1 MDDVD
6 AVQAQIARNML
17 DSGDWVTAR
26 LDGVAYL
33 EKAPLVYW
41 MMAASYRVFGVL
53 DWAARLP
60 LALGV
65 VLLCFVVYRFGRW
78 AFGEEAGMYAGVA
91 LATSAGLF
99 LFTRILIPDALLTL
113 ALTGAVWAWLRLL
126 EPDEDHPRRWAV
138 VLGACLGCGLL
149 LKGLIAVVFPVLAGV
164 AYMAARG
171 RLFSTWS
178 WGRLRLGWA
187 IAVALLIAAP
197 WHVLA
202 IMRNPPYFAFSL
214 HSGPG
219 EYRGFFWFYFFN
231 EHLLRFL
238 NLRYPRDYDTVPRL
252 WFWLLNLVWLFPW
265 SAWLPDALKL
275 EYGRDSRAARV
286 RLMAVCWIA
295 VVMVFF
301 TFSTTQEYYSMPIYP
316 ALALLIGSALAQFE
330 SRRIQREVE
339 QAFRPA
345 GELLNEA
352 ASAAEVKGLT
362 TIGNVGRWA
371 LVVISTALF
380 VALSS
385 VLLAVR
391 RVPAPGDISQALSS
405 HPEMYTLS
413 LGHMGDLTL
422 RSFAYLKVPL
432 ALAALAFAGMAL
444 VLWRGNVRRAV
455 LAVAVSMI
463 VFFQAARMALVRFD
477 PSLGSFALAQSLK
490 QSPPGRLIA
499 DGAYYGFSSVFFYS
513 GQSALL
519 LNGRSNNLE
528 YGSYAPN
535 APQVFIGDPQFVS
548 LWSQPDRYYL
558 LASETDIERLR
569 QLVGQQNL
577 HEVKASGGNYLLT
590 NHALP

>member
-41 MMAASYRVFGVL
+41 MMAVSYRVFGVH

-113 ALTGAVWAWLRLL
+113 AITGAVWAWLRLL

-138 VLGACLGCGLL
+138 VLGVCLGCGLL

-171 RLFSTWS
+171 RLFSSWS

-187 IAVALLIAAP
+187 MAAALLIAAP

-202 IMRNPPYFAFSL
+202 ILRNPPYFAFAM

-265 SAWLPDALKL
+265 SAWLPGVWKL
-275 EYGRDSRAARV
+275 EYRKESRAARV
-286 RLMAVCWIA
+286 RLMAVSWIA

-316 ALALLIGSALAQFE
+316 ALALLLGSVLSTGAARWLRAATATLIAISIGLFASLA
-330 SRRIQREVE
+330 
-339 QAFRPA
+339 
-345 GELLNEA
+345 
-352 ASAAEVKGLT
+352 GL
-362 TIGNVGRWA
+362 
-371 LVVISTALF
+371 
-380 VALSS
+380 
-385 VLLAVR
+385 LLAVR
-391 RVPAPGDISQALSS
+391 HMPTPGDISQALSS

-422 RSFAYLKVPL
+422 QSFAYLKLPL
-432 ALAALAFAGMAL
+432 ALAALAFACMTLAL
-444 VLWRGNVRRAV
+444 VVWRGNVRRTV
-455 LAVAVSMI
+455 LTVAVSMI

-499 DGAYYGFSSVFFYS
+499 DGAYYGFSSVYFYS
-513 GQSALL
+513 GLSALL
-519 LNGRSNNLE
+519 LNGRGNNLE

-535 APQVFIGDPQFVS
+535 APQVFIGDDQFVS
-548 LWSQPDRYYL
+548 LWSRPDRYYL
-558 LASETDIERLR
+558 LASETNIRRLR
-569 QLVGQQNL
+569 ELVGPQNVY
-577 HEVKASGGNYLLT
+577 EVKESGGNCLLT